1 MNEFFVNSTYFGV
14 VLSLL
19 CYWGALKISAK
30 VKSTLVNPLCLAC
43 AFIIAF
49 LLIFKIDY
57 ETFDNLA
64 DDFRSLCNEK
74 TYAELEEAYILMQA
88 EKEELENELECLREA
103 NEILRGR

>member
-1 MNEFFVNSTYFGV
+1 MDLEFDLRNSNVNQVKAVLVGDHYEVVIRGV
-14 VLSLL
+14 NVQ
-19 CYWGALKISAK
+19 ANLK
-30 VKSTLVNPLCLAC
+30 
-43 AFIIAF
+43 F
-49 LLIFKIDY
+49 DY

-74 TYAELEEAYILMQA
+74 RYDELEEAYILMQA

>member
-1 MNEFFVNSTYFGV
+1 MLNLCNLEIDLRNSNVNQV
-14 VLSLL
+14 KAVLSGDH
-19 CYWGALKISAK
+19 YEVVINGINVQANLK
-30 VKSTLVNPLCLAC
+30 
-43 AFIIAF
+43 FDF
-49 LLIFKIDY
+49 

-74 TYAELEEAYILMQA
+74 TYQELEEAYILMEA